1 MLQLKTTFTK
11 NNIKYD
17 LLANELRIKV
27 YINKG
32 NSSCYGV
39 SWILKMSKKVYKNSK
54 NWLTVETYINFALHH

>member
-54 NWLTVETYINFALHH
+54 N